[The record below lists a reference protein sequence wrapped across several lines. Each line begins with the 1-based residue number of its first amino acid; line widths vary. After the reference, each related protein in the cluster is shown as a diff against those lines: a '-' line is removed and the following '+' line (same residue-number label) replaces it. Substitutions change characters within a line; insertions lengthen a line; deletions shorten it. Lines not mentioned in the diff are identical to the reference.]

1 MKKHNYPTLT
11 NYLAKTKK
19 NADIYRLYNPQF
31 SVFGKPVSEE
41 QDFYFCYFSRHMITE
56 RNILTLFSIH
66 TFLSYN
72 VSKKETIKS
81 FIHFL
86 KKSNHDTFNNAFQF
100 RGCNIIT
107 RREKLKRSHGF
118 HSHGSMTI
126 SSKSKSIVQTMKFIT
141 NTQPKKGENHD

>member
-19 NADIYRLYNPQF
+19 NTDLYRLYNPQF

-72 VSKKETIKS
+72 ISKKETIKS
-81 FIHFL
+81 FVHFL
-86 KKSNHDTFNNAFQF
+86 RNANHDTFNNAFQF
-100 RGCNIIT
+100 RGCNIIYQNKKK
-107 RREKLKRSHGF
+107 EVKE
-118 HSHGSMTI
+118 I
-126 SSKSKSIVQTMKFIT
+126 SWFSFSRIYDDIVKIKEYRT
-141 NTQPKKGENHD
+141 NNNTYNKIAA

>member
-1 MKKHNYPTLT
+1 MKKQNYPTLT

-19 NADIYRLYNPQF
+19 NADLYRLYNPQF
-31 SVFGKPVSEE
+31 SIFGKPVSEE

-81 FIHFL
+81 FVHFL
-86 KKSNHDTFNNAFQF
+86 KKANHDTFNNAFQF
-100 RGCNIIT
+100 RGCNIIYQNKK
-107 RREKLKRSHGF
+107 REF
-118 HSHGSMTI
+118 MEI
-126 SSKSKSIVQTMKFIT
+126 SWFSFSRIYDDIVKIKEYSANNKIYNKFVA
-141 NTQPKKGENHD
+141 

>member
-1 MKKHNYPTLT
+1 MKKQNYPTLT

-19 NADIYRLYNPQF
+19 NADLYRLYNPQF
-31 SVFGKPVSEE
+31 SIFGKPVSEE

-81 FIHFL
+81 FVHFL
-86 KKSNHDTFNNAFQF
+86 KKQTMTPSTMHSSFAGAISF
-100 RGCNIIT
+100 IKI
-107 RREKLKRSHGF
+107 RRENLWRSHGF
-118 HSHGSMTI
+118 FLT
-126 SSKSKSIVQTMKFIT
+126 
-141 NTQPKKGENHD
+141 DL

>member
-19 NADIYRLYNPQF
+19 NVDLYRLYNPQF

-41 QDFYFCYFSRHMITE
+41 QDFYFCYFSRHMITQ

-72 VSKKETIKS
+72 ISKKETIKS
-81 FIHFL
+81 FVHFL
-86 KKSNHDTFNNAFQF
+86 RNANHDTFNNAFQF
-100 RGCNIIT
+100 RGCNIIYQNKK
-107 RREKLKRSHGF
+107 REVKE
-118 HSHGSMTI
+118 I
-126 SSKSKSIVQTMKFIT
+126 
-141 NTQPKKGENHD
+141 

>member
-1 MKKHNYPTLT
+1 MKKQNYPTLT

-19 NADIYRLYNPQF
+19 NADLYRLYNPQF

-81 FIHFL
+81 FVHFL
-86 KKSNHDTFNNAFQF
+86 KKSNHDFCFFYFFFTYFWLFNIRQPASKK
-100 RGCNIIT
+100 RNIT
-107 RREKLKRSHGF
+107 
-118 HSHGSMTI
+118 
-126 SSKSKSIVQTMKFIT
+126 KSAV
-141 NTQPKKGENHD
+141 ENHQK